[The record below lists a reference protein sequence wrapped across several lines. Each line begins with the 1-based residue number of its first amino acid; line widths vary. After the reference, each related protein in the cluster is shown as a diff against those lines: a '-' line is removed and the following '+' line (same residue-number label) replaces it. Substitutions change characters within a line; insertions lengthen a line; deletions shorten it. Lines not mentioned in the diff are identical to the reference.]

1 MSKTVNLLV
10 RTEGLHALADLA
22 LATKEQARLEQL
34 LEENAE
40 GTLSAAGL
48 DELDALFRKI
58 DELNVVKAR
67 AAVAL
72 KKQRAG
78 ASRGRLHSCCLAK
91 RRKVH
96 SHFLECCG
104 YCKTS
109 ESLTVVT
116 FEVEHI
122 IPRSLG
128 GLTEFENLCLACLS
142 CNRLNSIDC
151 RA

>member
-72 KKQRAG
+72 KKTTG
-78 ASRGRLHSCCLAK
+78 RG
-91 RRKVH
+91 
-96 SHFLECCG
+96 
-104 YCKTS
+104 
-109 ESLTVVT
+109 
-116 FEVEHI
+116 
-122 IPRSLG
+122 
-128 GLTEFENLCLACLS
+128 
-142 CNRLNSIDC
+142 
-151 RA
+151 